1 MPVERVLVGM
11 LSFLCVT
18 VFINYKFVYILYSIR
33 HNVVG
38 DMYAEWAEV
47 YACIIIRLKYMH
59 DKI

>member
-38 DMYAEWAEV
+38 DMYAE
-47 YACIIIRLKYMH
+47 
-59 DKI
+59 